1 MKRLQNRTTMLSA
14 ILISLATAAGMSNVA
29 IAQPHGGGG
38 FTRVN
43 LVSDIAGVARL
54 TDTNLVNAWGIAIT
68 PTGKIWVS
76 DNGTG
81 VSTIY
86 NLQGVPQSL
95 VVTIPPPA
103 GSPPGAIATP
113 TGTAFNPTADFV
125 VSGNGTSGPAAFLF
139 ATEDGTVAGWNP
151 AVDTANAILKVD
163 NSGSGAVYKGI
174 ALAQN
179 GGSNF
184 LYVANFHD
192 NAVEMY
198 DAHFAFVGSFTD
210 NTLPAGYAPF
220 GIREIG
226 GQLYVTFALQLP
238 DKHDD
243 QAGPGNG
250 FVDIFNPDGTRAKQ
264 LIANGALNSPWGLV
278 VAPRGFGKFGGALLV
293 GNFGDGTI
301 NAFDPSTGAAMGTL
315 SFPQGDP
322 IVING
327 LWGLAFAPATSPGP
341 QHGMGDKGGMG
352 FHGFDHNAAV
362 LYFTAGIAD
371 ESHGLFGFI
380 RRALPTDSR

>member
-1 MKRLQNRTTMLSA
+1 MSRLQNRATMLLA
-14 ILISLATAAGMSNVA
+14 VLIGWATISGVPTVA
-29 IAQPHGGGG
+29 TAQPHGNGG

-54 TDTNLVNAWGIAIT
+54 TDTNLVNPWGITFT

-81 VSTIY
+81 VATVY
-86 NLQGVPQSL
+86 NAQGVAQPSL
-95 VVTIPPPA
+95 VTIPPPG
-103 GSPPGAIATP
+103 GSTNGTIATP
-113 TGTAFNPTADFV
+113 TGNILNQTTDFV
-125 VSGNGTSGPAAFLF
+125 VSGNSTSGPAVFLF
-139 ATEDGTVAGWNP
+139 ATEDGTVAGWSP
-151 AVDTANAILKVD
+151 TVDSSNAILKVD

-174 ALAQN
+174 AMAQN

-198 DAHFAFVGSFTD
+198 DANFTFVGSFTD
-210 NTLPAGYAPF
+210 STLPAGFAPF
-220 GIREIG
+220 GIRNIG
-226 GQLYVTFALQLP
+226 GQLYVTFALQKVP

-315 SFPQGDP
+315 SFPEGDP

-327 LWGLAFAPATSPGP
+327 LWGLTFAPATSPGP
-341 QHGMGDKGGMG
+341 QHGMGGLGS
-352 FHGFDHNAAV
+352 HGFDHNAAL

-380 RRALPTDSR
+380 RRALPTDFR